1 MHTDFIEHWI
11 MDTIASG
18 QPELFQVISLRKEL
32 KVLHVLSFV
41 ITTETQQ
48 VSPWQLVYTG
58 DFTLE
63 KRWTAEGL

>member
-1 MHTDFIEHWI
+1 

-58 DFTLE
+58 DFALE